1 MTPEEKAAKDKLEN
15 PTVDENGEHIQ
26 TVAEAKLEAAAMQN
40 MLDEGVANVDKK
52 IEERNLALAQED
64 ALHKDEP
71 VKQEEDDGHI
81 ETVEEVKAKMKA
93 LSENMNNDLAAV
105 NSRADAS

>member
-1 MTPEEKAAKDKLEN
+1 
-15 PTVDENGEHIQ
+15 
-26 TVAEAKLEAAAMQN
+26 MQN
-40 MLDEGVANVDKK
+40 MLDEGVANVDAK
-52 IEERNLALAQED
+52 IEARNIALAQED

-93 LSENMNNDLAAV
+93 LSDNMNQNLAAV
-105 NSRADAS
+105 DSRA

>member
-1 MTPEEKAAKDKLEN
+1 MPA
-15 PTVDENGEHIQ
+15 
-26 TVAEAKLEAAAMQN
+26 
-40 MLDEGVANVDKK
+40 
-52 IEERNLALAQED
+52 
-64 ALHKDEP
+64 EP

-105 NSRADAS
+105 N